1 MSFEAFAWAARQR
14 VTSTQKLVL
23 LMLAE
28 RHNKDTGQCRPS
40 HDTLADDC
48 GLTRRSVIDQIS
60 KLSEA
65 GYITI
70 LRRAKGNVKL
80 ANQYLLNFHFGVQAE
95 SKAPDH
101 DPYLV
106 VNDVHYPSERRSL
119 GVVNDVPL
127 VVKDVHYG
135 SEPGAHKPGIEPV
148 KEPKSKKK
156 RASAPSAQAVDLDFS
171 TWPNPPSPQRLAD
184 WLALRRQR
192 RAPVTPTVLESFGA
206 ELHAAAL
213 LGFSVDDCLKKC
225 CNRNW
230 QGFEAA
236 WLEREAQ
243 NTNRT
248 TGATHG
254 NHRQSAADRVRTN
267 AINGELADAERRA
280 AGYRSGPPDA
290 VLDGDAHAVGSDG

>member
-48 GLTRRSVIDQIS
+48 GLSRRSVIDQIQ
-60 KLSEA
+60 KLAQA

-70 LRRAKGNVKL
+70 LARANGNVKL
-80 ANQYLLNFHFGVQAE
+80 ANQYLLNFHFGIQAKP
-95 SKAPDH
+95 KAPDH

-106 VNDVHYPSERRSL
+106 VNDVHHGVVQQIPP
-119 GVVNDVPL
+119 VVNDVHQGGAP
-127 VVKDVHYG
+127 V
-135 SEPGAHKPGIEPV
+135 AHKPGREPV
-148 KEPKSKKK
+148 TEPKSRKK
-156 RASAPSAQAVDLDFS
+156 RASAPAEHAGDLDFS
-171 TWPNPPSPQRLAD
+171 TWPAQPSPQVLAD
-184 WLALRRQR
+184 WLQLRRKR

-206 ELHAAAL
+206 ELHLAGA
-213 LGFSVDDCLKKC
+213 LGFTVDDCLRKC

-236 WLEREAQ
+236 WLERELTT
-243 NTNRT
+243 TNRS
-248 TGATHG
+248 TGGTHAI
-254 NHRQSAADRVRTN
+254 RRESPAERVLRH
-267 AINGELADAERRA
+267 AIDGERADATR
-280 AGYRSGPPDA
+280 GP
-290 VLDGDAHAVGSDG
+290 VLDSDAHAVDPNG